1 MTFLREA
8 LKTAPEVQDKILGA
22 VVEQNGQ
29 EALQRYDSHRD
40 GYYENKYYKRYGY
53 ES

>member
-1 MTFLREA
+1 VHDNL
-8 LKTAPEVQDKILGA
+8 LGA
-22 VVEQNGQ
+22 VLNKTNMK
-29 EALQRYDSHRD
+29 ALQRYDSHRD